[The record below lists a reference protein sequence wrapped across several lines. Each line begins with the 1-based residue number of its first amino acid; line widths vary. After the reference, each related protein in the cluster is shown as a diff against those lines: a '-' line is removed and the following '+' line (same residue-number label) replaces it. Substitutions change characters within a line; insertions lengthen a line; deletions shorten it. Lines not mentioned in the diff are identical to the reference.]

1 MANILDSV
9 KTFAQKRMDDIQKYR
24 DVEAGGA
31 RQSPLGFV
39 ERAYTPPPILPT
51 GMQDSRQMM
60 LQTNQAAGVQDSYR
74 GGAALPS
81 MQAPALQSQMSR
93 VAPQPGAL
101 SEEDQEAALHMQEL
115 DDQRRTWEA
124 VNSNRPPAPYSQ
136 TGYLQH
142 LLEQK

>member
-9 KTFAQKRMDDIQKYR
+9 KTFAQKRMDDIKKYNE
-24 DVEAGGA
+24 DQAGGA

-60 LQTNQAAGVQDSYR
+60 LRTNQAAGVADDYR
-74 GGAALPS
+74 GGAALPQ
-81 MQAPALQSQMSR
+81 MQAPALQSHMSR

-101 SEEDQEAALHMQEL
+101 SEDDKEAALHMQEQ

-124 VNSNRPPAPYSQ
+124 VNNNQPPAPFSQ
-136 TGYLQH
+136 QGYLQH
-142 LLEQK
+142 LLEQ